1 MISVKVNR
9 SITKNDRKRILS
21 HASLRDFERMCRI
34 EELPAGF
41 QGIDIIFWLR
51 CCPEKQIMKEY
62 VIVSNYNTG
71 LIKYL

>member
-21 HASLRDFERMCRI
+21 HVSLRDFERTCRI

-41 QGIDIIFWLR
+41 QGIVIIF
-51 CCPEKQIMKEY
+51 
-62 VIVSNYNTG
+62 
-71 LIKYL
+71 